1 MYISALS
8 IGSRRENKNVM
19 FSDGIRPGG
28 DLTELDGS
36 SEIPSQPRRTGRRAK
51 KVEPP
56 KPGRTETLTSLPWQ
70 VVYIEYYFGLRAC
83 IGFLR
88 ECQCGC
94 NMHNVGLDSPPAVR
108 AVTTQGSSVS
118 LVPDAGL
125 PPVCGGLSKQGG

>member
-1 MYISALS
+1 
-8 IGSRRENKNVM
+8 M

-70 VVYIEYYFGLRAC
+70 IVYIHVEYYFGLRSC
-83 IGFLR
+83 IGFLY

-94 NMHNVGLDSPPAVR
+94 NMHK
-108 AVTTQGSSVS
+108 
-118 LVPDAGL
+118 
-125 PPVCGGLSKQGG
+125 CWF

>member
-56 KPGRTETLTSLPWQ
+56 KPGRTETPPYRGKL
-70 VVYIEYYFGLRAC
+70 C
-83 IGFLR
+83 IY
-88 ECQCGC
+88 
-94 NMHNVGLDSPPAVR
+94 M
-108 AVTTQGSSVS
+108 
-118 LVPDAGL
+118 
-125 PPVCGGLSKQGG
+125 